1 MQLSGDEVI
10 VFVLERNLNAGLS
23 VQLPIGWLV
32 FCVVIVGL
40 LIYMCR
46 SRLGA
51 WKRFEIDQAKL
62 GLGNQTIVLR
72 PNATD
77 RQIAYRVWVELST
90 RKLGLPIDLD
100 QDVIVEVYNS
110 WYTFFAVTRELI
122 KDVPASKLRRQDTQ
136 QIIRLSIEVLNVGLR
151 PHLTKWQARFR
162 HWYDHAIAQARDSE
176 RSPQDV
182 QRTFPEYLALRKDM
196 EIVNQRLISYREQMY
211 ELARQ

>member
-1 MQLSGDEVI
+1 MGS
-10 VFVLERNLNAGLS
+10 
-23 VQLPIGWLV
+23 
-32 FCVVIVGL
+32 
-40 LIYMCR
+40 LIYVYR

-62 GLGNQTIVLR
+62 GLGSQTIVLR

-77 RQIAYRVWVELST
+77 RQIAYRLWVELST

-100 QDVIVEVYNS
+100 EDVIVELYNS

-136 QIIRLSIEVLNVGLR
+136 QIIYLSIEVLNVGLR

-162 HWYDHAIAQARDSE
+162 HWYSDAIAQGGGSGK
-176 RSPQDV
+176 SPQDV
-182 QRTFPEYLALRKDM
+182 QRTFPEYLALREGHGDCQPAFDQLSAAN
-196 EIVNQRLISYREQMY
+196 V
-211 ELARQ
+211 